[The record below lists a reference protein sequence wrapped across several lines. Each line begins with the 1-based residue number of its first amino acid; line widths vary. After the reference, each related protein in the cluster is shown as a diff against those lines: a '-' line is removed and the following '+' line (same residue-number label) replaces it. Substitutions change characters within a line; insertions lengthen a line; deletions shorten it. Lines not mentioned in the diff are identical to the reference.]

1 MILSISPSLLNGVV
15 QAPASKSYMQRACA
29 AALISGGKTIIEN
42 FGISNDDNAALDII
56 EKLGAKIKIVDG
68 DLVIESNGVFP
79 NVDEINCGESG
90 LSFRMFTSIVAL
102 SKLPITINGSGSLLE
117 RPMSFFD
124 EVFPKLNI
132 EVKTNKGKLPILI
145 KGPIVPKTI
154 WVDGSLSSQFLT
166 GLLFA
171 FSACNACD
179 VSINVSNLKSKP
191 YVDLTIDILNEFGL
205 KVPEN
210 NNYESFYFD
219 SSILPNSQL
228 IKHYKVEGDWSG
240 SAFLLVAG
248 AISGTVKVKGL
259 NILSKQADT
268 AILKALT
275 DCGCELDIQP
285 NEITISNSGMLK
297 PFNFD
302 ATECP
307 DLFPPLVALAAY
319 CEGNSIIKG
328 VSRLTHKESNRAL
341 SLQEEFG
348 KLGVIIKLN
357 NDEMIIYGGGKING
371 TILNSHHDH
380 RIAMACAVV
389 ALKCENEIQII
400 NAEVIDKSYPNFY
413 KDFKSLNAKILI
425 VN

>member
-1 MILSISPSLLNGVV
+1 M
-15 QAPASKSYMQRACA
+15 KTKYFT
-29 AALISGGKTIIEN
+29 LI
-42 FGISNDDNAALDII
+42 
-56 EKLGAKIKIVDG
+56 
-68 DLVIESNGVFP
+68 
-79 NVDEINCGESG
+79 
-90 LSFRMFTSIVAL
+90 
-102 SKLPITINGSGSLLE
+102 ITI
-117 RPMSFFD
+117 
-124 EVFPKLNI
+124 
-132 EVKTNKGKLPILI
+132 
-145 KGPIVPKTI
+145 
-154 WVDGSLSSQFLT
+154 
-166 GLLFA
+166 LLFA
-171 FSACNACD
+171 FSACKACD
-179 VSINVSNLKSKP
+179 VSINVSNLTSKP
-191 YVDLTIDILNEFGL
+191 YIDLTIDILNEFGM
-205 KVPEN
+205 KVPQN

-219 SSILPNSQL
+219 SSVTPNPEL
-228 IKHYKVEGDWSG
+228 IKHYIVEGDWSG
-240 SAFLLVAG
+240 AAFLLVAG
-248 AISGTVKVKGL
+248 AISGTVKLKGL
-259 NILSKQADT
+259 NVLSKQADT

-285 NEITISNSGMLK
+285 NEITVSNSGILK

-341 SLQEEFG
+341 SLLEEFG

-357 NDEMIIYGGGKING
+357 NDEMIIYGGGKIKG

-413 KDFKSLNAKILI
+413 EHLKSLNAKILI